1 MKQPWWKKSVVY
13 QIYPKSFKD
22 TTGNGTGDLNGI
34 IEKLDYLNVLGVDVI
49 WLTPIYESPQKDNGY
64 DISDYYKIHEEYGS
78 MEDFEKL
85 LSEAHQRDIKI
96 IMDIVVNHTST
107 EHAWFKQARS
117 SKNNEFR
124 DFYIW
129 KDKPNNWKSKFGG
142 SAWKYDEVTNQH
154 YLHLFDVTQADLNW
168 ENEKVREKVYE
179 MMNFWF
185 DKGVDGFRLD
195 VINLISKNQDF
206 PDDDGTVKPGDG
218 RRFYTDGPRAH
229 EFLKEMNREIFSK
242 HESLTVGEMS
252 STSIDHCI
260 QYSNPESKELS
271 MTFNFHHLKV
281 DYPDGEKWTVA
292 DFDFVALKRILS
304 EWQIRMHEG
313 GGWNALFWCNH
324 DQPRI
329 VSRYGNDR
337 EYREQSAKMLATVI
351 HCMQGTPYIYQGE
364 ELGMT
369 NPGFERINK
378 YRDVESLN
386 IYKELTHAG
395 MNEEEVLAILNQ
407 KSRDNSRT
415 PVQWDST
422 ENAGFTTGTPWIDVA
437 QNYKDINAEKAVQD
451 KNSVFSHYQK
461 LISMRKTMNIFT
473 DGDYQWIDEEHPA
486 IFAYTRNTEN
496 ESLMVVNNFYGTDAE
511 WVLPEGIEFVPHK
524 ATVLLSNYEDSPT
537 YAKTVLRPYESIV
550 YHIKK

>member
-1 MKQPWWKKSVVY
+1 MEQPWWKKSVVY

-22 TTGNGTGDLNGI
+22 TTGSGTGDLNGI
-34 IEKLDYLNVLGVDVI
+34 IEKLDYLKVLGIDVI

-78 MEDFEKL
+78 MEDFERL
-85 LSEAHQRDIKI
+85 LSEAHQRDINI

-117 SKNNEFR
+117 SKDNEFR

-329 VSRYGNDR
+329 VSRYGNNR

-437 QNYKDINAEKAVQD
+437 QNYKDINAEKAIQD

-486 IFAYTRNTEN
+486 IFAYTRNAEN

-511 WVLPEGIEFVPHK
+511 WILPEEIEFAPHK

-537 YAKTVLRPYESIV
+537 LAKTVLRPYESIV

>member
-1 MKQPWWKKSVVY
+1 MEQPWWKKSVVY

-22 TTGNGTGDLNGI
+22 TTGSGTGDLNGI
-34 IEKLDYLNVLGVDVI
+34 IEKLDYLKVLGIDVI

-78 MEDFEKL
+78 MEDFERL

-117 SKNNEFR
+117 SKDNEFR

-129 KDKPNNWKSKFGG
+129 KDKPNNWTSKFGG
-142 SAWKYDEVTNQH
+142 SAWKYNEVTNQH

-195 VINLISKNQDF
+195 VINLISKDQDF

-218 RRFYTDGPRAH
+218 RRFYTDGPRVH
-229 EFLKEMNREIFSK
+229 EFLKEMNREVFSK

-304 EWQIRMHEG
+304 EWQIRMHQG

-329 VSRYGNDR
+329 VSRYGNDG

-511 WVLPEGIEFVPHK
+511 WVFPEGIEFAPHK

-537 YAKTVLRPYESIV
+537 LAKTVLRPYESIV

>member
-1 MKQPWWKKSVVY
+1 MEQPWWKKSVVY

-22 TTGNGTGDLNGI
+22 TTGSGTGDLNGI
-34 IEKLDYLNVLGVDVI
+34 IEKLDYLKLLGIDVI
-49 WLTPIYESPQKDNGY
+49 WLTPIYESPQRDNGY

-78 MEDFEKL
+78 MEDFERL
-85 LSEAHQRDIKI
+85 LSEAHKRDIKI

-117 SKNNEFR
+117 SKDNEFR

-229 EFLKEMNREIFSK
+229 EFLKEMNREVFSK

-329 VSRYGNDR
+329 VSRYGNDG

-369 NPGFERINK
+369 NPGFDRINK

-451 KNSVFSHYQK
+451 KNSVFRHYQK

-473 DGDYQWIDEEHPA
+473 DGDYQWIDEEHHA
-486 IFAYTRNTEN
+486 IFAYTRNAEN

-511 WVLPEGIEFVPHK
+511 WVLPEGIEFAPHK

-537 YAKTVLRPYESIV
+537 LAKTVLRPYESIV